1 MNDDLTTPLLSS
13 TSSTATMTTSSASS
27 HRFRRTINENRTIFV
42 FFIIEAMGTFFT
54 TLFAI
59 GSLISVG
66 TLSYQFKY
74 SEMSPGRLLAVSLAY
89 GFGYASVLYT
99 CRKLSVSYLRSKVA
113 AQRRGASHYLLRFP
127 VGHCNPAVTFA
138 VCLVGDIS
146 ATLSLF
152 HILGQF
158 VGSMG
163 AVKFVEYVIPNSVD
177 TTMGATIPGLGAS
190 ESQVFGIE
198 LLTTFILIS
207 ALLHFFV
214 QNNEKVI
221 RASVAPDGKV
231 GPILVEETGPFA
243 IGLIM
248 SALCMVSSQMSGG
261 SMNPFR
267 SISSAYVSD
276 IWTSQWIYCAAPM
289 TAAVLAASIS
299 KAIDTYRS

>member
-1 MNDDLTTPLLSS
+1 MDDDLTTPLLSS
-13 TSSTATMTTSSASS
+13 SKTTTQTPTTL
-27 HRFRRTINENRTIFV
+27 RFRRSINENRAIFV
-42 FFIIEAMGTFFT
+42 FFIIEAVGTFFSV
-54 TLFAI
+54 LFAI
-59 GSLISVG
+59 GSVLSVG
-66 TLSYQFKY
+66 TLTYQFKY

-99 CRKLSVSYLRSKVA
+99 CRKLSVPYLRSKVA
-113 AQRRGASHYLLRFP
+113 AQRRGSSHYLLKFP

-146 ATLSLF
+146 AMLSLF

-158 VGSMG
+158 VGAMG
-163 AVKFVEYVIPNSVD
+163 AAKFVQYVFPNSAD
-177 TTMGATIPGLGAS
+177 TTLGATIPGLGAS
-190 ESQVFGIE
+190 EYQVFGVE
-198 LLTTFILIS
+198 LVTSLILIL

-214 QNNEKVI
+214 QNNEKVLKD
-221 RASVAPDGKV
+221 RVAADEKV

-276 IWTSQWIYCAAPM
+276 IWTSQWVYCAAPM

-299 KAIDTYRS
+299 KAVGTFRS